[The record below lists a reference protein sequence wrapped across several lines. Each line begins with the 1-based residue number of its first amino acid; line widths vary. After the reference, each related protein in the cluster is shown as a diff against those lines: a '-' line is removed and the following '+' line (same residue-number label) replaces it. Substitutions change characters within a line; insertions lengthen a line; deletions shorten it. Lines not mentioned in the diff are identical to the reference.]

1 MTFTYP
7 AIFKQMPDGTY
18 EGHFIDLEGCSA
30 RGDNLDLCIRD
41 AIEEMRS
48 WIQVELEEEEVH
60 MPAVTHI
67 DDVIPGEGEIVRNI
81 GAIVRMTDGYDECT
95 GSLRAG
101 RGGGPTWK
109 RDQRA
114 YEKPPAGNSGRRFF
128 ICVFTSV
135 IGSSWKILKST

>member
-48 WIQVELEEEEVH
+48 WIQVELE
-60 MPAVTHI
+60 
-67 DDVIPGEGEIVRNI
+67 D
-81 GAIVRMTDGYDECT
+81 
-95 GSLRAG
+95 
-101 RGGGPTWK
+101 
-109 RDQRA
+109 
-114 YEKPPAGNSGRRFF
+114 
-128 ICVFTSV
+128 
-135 IGSSWKILKST
+135 LKEPLPSEQG

>member
-67 DDVIPGEGEIVRNI
+67 DDVIPGAGEIVRNI
-81 GAIVRMTDGYDECT
+81 GAIVRMTDGYDE
-95 GSLRAG
+95 
-101 RGGGPTWK
+101 
-109 RDQRA
+109 
-114 YEKPPAGNSGRRFF
+114 
-128 ICVFTSV
+128 
-135 IGSSWKILKST
+135 